1 MSARTTL
8 ILLQVV
14 GALSILPYP
23 FVLLANIMSIAAT
36 GQTRAGAVPWILLS
50 FYPAVWIALWVWSWR
65 ALSRGASGLAFGLS
79 SVPILACLVVAGL
92 FVYGWASVGNFNK
105 ESAEADRR
113 KIEGANPLLW
123 SIWRT
128 AGDRRFPPIPSI
140 PVEEALQAIEANP
153 TLVNTPVPP
162 YGTPLKVA
170 VMNLSIDVDG
180 SPVTLNKAGAEAHQ
194 QDLFRLVRALAAH
207 GAHFG
212 ADELSD
218 LQLQWRFR
226 RAMHQGAVTTASEN
240 PLVWR
245 ILTRKRGTGETFT
258 VRPDEI
264 PFLNENTEI
273 HGTPLYAAF
282 IDDGYDL
289 YTPLIEAGARL
300 SKEEEDDAAAAR
312 ALEDAFRRFPGLQ
325 RKYGKASGR

>member
-1 MSARTTL
+1 
-8 ILLQVV
+8 
-14 GALSILPYP
+14 
-23 FVLLANIMSIAAT
+23 
-36 GQTRAGAVPWILLS
+36 
-50 FYPAVWIALWVWSWR
+50 
-65 ALSRGASGLAFGLS
+65 
-79 SVPILACLVVAGL
+79 
-92 FVYGWASVGNFNK
+92 VYGWASVGNFNK